1 MGLQRASEPGVEPVA
16 VADLKLS
23 LRVDGTDEDAL
34 LALMITTARMRC
46 EELTRRSLI
55 TSNWKLTLDSFDDLC
70 EIPRP
75 PLVAVTA
82 IQYTD
87 STGVLRT
94 LDPSAYDVDATS
106 APARIEP
113 VDQWPGTAAVFGA
126 VQVTFSAGYGPNAV
140 DVPQTLRQWITL
152 AAGDFYAHREAW
164 SDNKSMLLP
173 FADGLLDEA
182 RLWPR

>member
-1 MGLQRASEPGVEPVA
+1 MGLQRVSEPGVEPVA

-23 LRVDGTDEDAL
+23 LRVDGTDEDVL
-34 LALMITTARMRC
+34 LALMITTARIRC

-55 TSNWKLTLDSFDDLC
+55 ASNWKLTLDGFDELC

-75 PLVAVTA
+75 PLIAVTA
-82 IQYTD
+82 IKYVDPAGAQQ
-87 STGVLRT
+87 T
-94 LDPSAYDVDATS
+94 LDPSAYRVDATS

-113 VDQWPGTAAVFGA
+113 VDQWPATAARFGA
-126 VQVTFSAGYGPNAV
+126 VEVTFSAGYGPNAV

-152 AAGDFYAHREAW
+152 AAGDFYANREAW
-164 SDNKSMLLP
+164 SDNKSLPLP